1 VERVAGERR
10 IIQIMPAPGW
20 YAVLFNFLG
29 AAHQGEQITLSLEQ
43 LIGWALVE
51 IGDAGEREIE
61 GIAIYQGGPADLG
74 ESSVKASVLGYTQ
87 EVGDLER
94 FHAAAEQRLAV
105 EVQRQ
110 ERGR

>member
-1 VERVAGERR
+1 VERLAGKRR

-51 IGDAGEREIE
+51 VGDAGEREIG
-61 GIAIYQGGPADLG
+61 GIALYQGRPADLG
-74 ESSVKASVLGYTQ
+74 EPDVKASVLGYTQ
-87 EVGDLER
+87 EVGNLEQ
-94 FHAAAEQRLAV
+94 FHALAEQRLAV

>member
-1 VERVAGERR
+1 MAIARR

-51 IGDAGEREIE
+51 VGDEGERAIE
-61 GIAIYQGGPADLG
+61 GIALYQGGPVDLG
-74 ESSVKASVLGYTQ
+74 ESDVKASVLGYTQ

-94 FHAAAEQRLAV
+94 FHASAEQRLAI
-105 EVQRQ
+105 EIQRQ
-110 ERGR
+110 ERGH